1 MHLHY
6 YIYMCVCC
14 YFVEIVMANLLQT
27 ESTLTDRYQTTIPDA
42 VRKALHL
49 NKRDKILYTVQPDG
63 HVFLSK
69 IEENQDDPIIDSF
82 LEFIAEDIR
91 QNPQH
96 LTSINQTF
104 LNRIESLVS
113 GVEFDLNE
121 PLLDEE
127 VFFREEKASEE
138 KTINKDITLGKSL

>member
-1 MHLHY
+1 
-6 YIYMCVCC
+6 
-14 YFVEIVMANLLQT
+14 MANLLQT

-42 VRKALHL
+42 IRKALHL

-69 IEENQDDPIIDSF
+69 IEENQGDPVIDCF
-82 LEFIAEDIR
+82 LDFIAEDMK

-96 LTSINQTF
+96 LTSINQTLF
-104 LNRIESLVS
+104 NRIESLIE

-121 PLLDEE
+121 ILVDED
-127 VFFREEKASEE
+127 
-138 KTINKDITLGKSL
+138 TIESSKSDKKGRSL

>member
-1 MHLHY
+1 MHYH
-6 YIYMCVCC
+6 IYMCVLL
-14 YFVEIVMANLLQT
+14 FLEIVMANLLQT

-96 LTSINQTF
+96 LVSINQTF
-104 LNRIESLVS
+104 LNRIESLV
-113 GVEFDLNE
+113 GDVEFDLNE
-121 PLLDEE
+121 PLLDEK

-138 KTINKDITLGKSL
+138 KKLSKEIILGKTL